1 MERVHVK
8 AIPQRTPMRLAGL
21 TFAALLQAGFVW
33 ALVAGLDIKDIGKV
47 IGEPFKIVLDQPKI
61 TPKEPPVT
69 IKEVQLDP
77 VVVPEPT
84 FNVGPDRGP
93 DTITPTS
100 NKPDVRP
107 AGPGDR
113 GPVSVAAT
121 HTIPP
126 YPPIESRLGN
136 QGTVLLRL
144 LIGADGKV
152 LDAQILRSSGFPR
165 LDAAAQAWVIGRW
178 RYQPAIRG
186 GAAVQ
191 AAVDVAV
198 KFELKNAG

>member
-1 MERVHVK
+1 MERVYAK
-8 AIPQRTPMRLAGL
+8 TIPHRTPLRLAGL

-33 ALVAGLDIKDIGKV
+33 ALVAGLDIKDLGRV
-47 IGEPFKIVLDQPKI
+47 ISDPFKVVLDEPQIKPK
-61 TPKEPPVT
+61 TPPVT
-69 IKEVQLDP
+69 VKEVHLDP
-77 VVVPEPT
+77 VVVPTPT
-84 FNVGPDRGP
+84 FDVAPDRGP
-93 DTITPTS
+93 DTIIATG
-100 NKPDVRP
+100 NRPDVRP

-126 YPPIESRLGN
+126 YPPVEIRLGN

-144 LIGADGKV
+144 LIGTDGKV
-152 LDAQILRSSGFPR
+152 LDAQILRSSGFAR
-165 LDAAAQAWVIGRW
+165 LDAAAQAWVISHW

-191 AAVDVAV
+191 GAVDVAV
-198 KFELKNAG
+198 KFDLKNAG